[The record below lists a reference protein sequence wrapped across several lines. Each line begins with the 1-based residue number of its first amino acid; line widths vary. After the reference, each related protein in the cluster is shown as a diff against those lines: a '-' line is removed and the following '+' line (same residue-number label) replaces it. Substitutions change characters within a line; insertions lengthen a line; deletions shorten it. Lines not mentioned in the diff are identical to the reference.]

1 MKLREA
7 LHKYEEIQK
16 RSKKEMAK
24 LLQEYTKRIEH
35 MILDILK
42 LLQQLNEKEIPKEVD
57 PRLARIV
64 KMERETYVRALQ
76 NMLGKIQDIKDVE
89 KILPEISRLHVAHGR
104 HLLLIFEKDVYKI
117 NNLLKSLSNEYAK
130 YVSEIEKLQPKEIM
144 AEKLLKEVEDF
155 KKHIHE
161 EEQNLKD
168 LVEMLSELNE
178 RKKKLEESSEFIAL
192 RENEKEL
199 KKEISREELNLRSK
213 VSKLQKPIKRMRLP
227 DNRAREFLKDS
238 GYALE
243 HPHEFLELLEEISDK
258 LDKKYQNTVEWA
270 KKNIST
276 KTQKLKELKRQLTEV
291 EIELSHFKAE
301 EESLHK
307 SIDELKQKINKKEE
321 KIKALKEELQK
332 IEKQLEESLSELE
345 KIIGEK
351 IDY

>member
-1 MKLREA
+1 LKLREA

-24 LLQEYTKRIEH
+24 LSQEYTKRVEH

-42 LLQQLNEKEIPKEVD
+42 LLQELKEKEIPKKVD

-76 NMLGKIQDIKDVE
+76 NMVGKIKDIEDVE

-104 HLLLIFEKDVYKI
+104 HLLLTFEKDVYKI
-117 NNLLKSLSNEYAK
+117 NNLLKSLSNEYAN

-144 AEKLLKEVEDF
+144 AEKLLKEIQDF
-155 KKHIHE
+155 KKHINE
-161 EEQNLKD
+161 EEQKLKD

-192 RENEKEL
+192 QENERKL

-238 GYALE
+238 AYALE

-258 LDKKYQNTVEWA
+258 LDKKYQNTIEWTR
-270 KKNIST
+270 KNIPT
-276 KTQKLKELKRQLTEV
+276 KTQKLKELKRQLAGV
-291 EIELSHFKAE
+291 EIELSRFKTE

-307 SIDELKQKINKKEE
+307 SIEKLRQKINKKEE
-321 KIKALKEELQK
+321 KIKSLKEELQK
-332 IEKQLEESLSELE
+332 IEKQLEESLLELE
-345 KIIGEK
+345 EIIGEK
-351 IDY
+351 IEY